1 MVTSRAR
8 GGRGPGPVLRA
19 RDLHKRYGGGG
30 SAVDALRGV
39 GLELAAGEFVA
50 VVGPSG
56 CGKST
61 LLHLCGGM
69 DRPTAGTVAVD
80 GVDLAGLDDEAL
92 TALRRDRVGFVFQFF
107 NLLPTLT
114 LAENI
119 ALPLLLAGVPSATG
133 VARAGEVAR
142 RVGLAHRLEHYP
154 GGVSGGELQRAAV
167 ARAVVHRPALV
178 IADEPTGNL
187 DSDNGRRVLSLLRD
201 LNRETG
207 AALLLATHDPALAGA
222 ADRVLRLRDG
232 VEDVGPAVGVR
243 TQALVET

>member
-1 MVTSRAR
+1 MLQV
-8 GGRGPGPVLRA
+8 
-19 RDLHKRYGGGG
+19 RDLHKRYGGGE

-39 GLELAAGEFVA
+39 SLDLAAGEFVA

-69 DRPTAGTVAVD
+69 DRPTSGTATVEAVE
-80 GVDLAGLDDEAL
+80 LAALDDESL
-92 TALRRDRVGFVFQFF
+92 TTLRRDRIGFVFQFF

-119 ALPLLLAGVPSATG
+119 ALPLLLAGVPGGTG
-133 VARAGEVAR
+133 LARAEEAAR
-142 RVGLAHRLEHYP
+142 RVGLAHRLGHYP

-187 DSDNGRRVLSLLRD
+187 DSENGRRVLSLLRE

-207 AALLLATHDPALAGA
+207 VALLLATHDPALAAA

-232 VEDVGPAVGVR
+232 AEEEQPAASLR
-243 TQALVET
+243 TSELIET

>member
-1 MVTSRAR
+1 VLEAR
-8 GGRGPGPVLRA
+8 G
-19 RDLHKRYGGGG
+19 LHKRYGDGD

-39 GLELAAGEFVA
+39 NLELAAGEFVA

-69 DRPTAGTVAVD
+69 DRPTEGAVAVD

-119 ALPLLLAGVPSATG
+119 ALPMLLAGMPRDEGLV
-133 VARAGEVAR
+133 RAGEGAR
-142 RVGLAHRLEHYP
+142 RVGLAHRLGHYP
-154 GGVSGGELQRAAV
+154 SRVSGGELQRAAV

-187 DSDNGRRVLSLLRD
+187 DSDNGRRVLSLLREM
-201 LNRETG
+201 NRETG
-207 AALLLATHDPALAGA
+207 AALLLATHDPALAAA

-232 VEDVGPAVGVR
+232 AEEEGVADRRATRIGEADVPRVLPG
-243 TQALVET
+243 

>member
-1 MVTSRAR
+1 M
-8 GGRGPGPVLRA
+8 LRA
-19 RDLHKRYGGGG
+19 RDLHKRYGDGE
-30 SAVDALRGV
+30 SAVAALRGV
-39 GLELAAGEFVA
+39 GVELAAGEFVA

-69 DRPTAGTVAVD
+69 DRPSSGTVAVD
-80 GVDLAGLDDEAL
+80 GVDLAALDDDAL

-119 ALPLLLAGVPSATG
+119 ALPLLLAGVASRTSL
-133 VARAGEVAR
+133 ARAGEAAR
-142 RVGLAHRLEHYP
+142 RVGLAHRLAHHP
-154 GGVSGGELQRAAV
+154 GQVSGGELQRAAV
-167 ARAVVHRPALV
+167 ARAIVHRPALV

-187 DSDNGRRVLSLLRD
+187 DSDNGARVLALLCD

-207 AALLLATHDPALAGA
+207 VAVLLATHDPALAAA
-222 ADRVLRLRDG
+222 ADRVVRLRDG
-232 VEDVGPAVGVR
+232 VEEEQPAAGLR
-243 TQALVET
+243 APALMET

>member
-1 MVTSRAR
+1 M
-8 GGRGPGPVLRA
+8 LQA
-19 RDLHKRYGGGG
+19 RDLHKRYGAGET
-30 SAVDALRGV
+30 AVDALRGV
-39 GLELAAGEFVA
+39 SLELAAGQFVA

-80 GVDLAGLDDEAL
+80 GVDLAALDDEAL
-92 TALRRDRVGFVFQFF
+92 TALRRGRVGFVFQFF

-119 ALPLLLAGVPSATG
+119 ALPLLLAGAASRVAL
-133 VARAGEVAR
+133 ARAGEKAR
-142 RVGLAHRLEHYP
+142 RVGLGHRLEHYP
-154 GGVSGGELQRAAV
+154 ARVSGGELQRAAV

-187 DSDNGRRVLSLLRD
+187 DTDNGRRVLSLLRE

-207 AALLLATHDPALAGA
+207 VAVLLATHDPALTAA

-232 VEDVGPAVGVR
+232 VEEEVVADPRVVRIGEADVPRVPSG
-243 TQALVET
+243 